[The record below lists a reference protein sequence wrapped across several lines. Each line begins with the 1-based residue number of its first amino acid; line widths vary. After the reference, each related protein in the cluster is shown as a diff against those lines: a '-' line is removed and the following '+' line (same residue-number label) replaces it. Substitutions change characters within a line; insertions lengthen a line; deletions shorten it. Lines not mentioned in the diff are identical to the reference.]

1 MTNIKR
7 RNIRKILT
15 VVGMM
20 LVFAIAFMFLGMFID
35 IQIILRYNYT
45 PIPFTFILPF
55 VGTLVGLWLALR
67 TVRPPGSKQ
76 VRL

>member
-1 MTNIKR
+1 
-7 RNIRKILT
+7 
-15 VVGMM
+15 MM

-55 VGTLVGLWLALR
+55 VGALVGLWLALR